1 MKKILSII
9 SVCAL
14 ALNLFAAN
22 YTARVFITLSSENGE
37 PRTIKLRESADFS
50 PATTDD
56 GDAPAL
62 NTSLYVLDENGG
74 KWQQWA
80 TDNLEGTQIGFIPND
95 LDEEYNLTF
104 NNVSGRELFIFDA
117 NTGVATPIVDG
128 LTVPFTTTSAQA
140 GLEVNLRF
148 SILEEAPVFVAQV
161 TTNEFGWASF
171 SFVDKDLAA
180 FEPDLKIYTGA
191 FDGEETLNLNLMDWY
206 AANEGV
212 VVFGEPNTTYHFVEG
227 TQQQSSFDGNDL
239 KPSTWW
245 DYRQGTIFCLR
256 GDALYEY
263 TGSDFPVNKAF
274 LQIPA
279 SNPNGAPRRI
289 SFRFGGTQAV
299 DNVADEAKAVKF
311 MENGQVFVIKN
322 GVKFNTLG
330 QIVK

>member
-1 MKKILSII
+1 MKKIFSILSAC
-9 SVCAL
+9 VLTLNVFAL
-14 ALNLFAAN
+14 D
-22 YTARVFITLSSENGE
+22 YTAKLWITLSSANGE
-37 PRTIKLRESADFS
+37 NVTIKLRERADFS
-50 PATTDD
+50 SATTDA
-56 GDAPAL
+56 GDAEAL
-62 NTSLYVLDENGG
+62 SDFYVLDDQGG
-74 KWQQWA
+74 RWQQWA
-80 TDNLEGTQIGFIPND
+80 TDNLEGTRIGFNANEW
-95 LDEEYNLTF
+95 DEEYNFTF
-104 NNVSGRELFIFDA
+104 TNVEGRDLYIYDAASGTSTL
-117 NTGVATPIVDG
+117 IVNG
-128 LTVPFTTTSAQA
+128 LTIPFTIESAQA
-140 GLEVNLRF
+140 GLAIDFRF

-191 FDGEETLNLNLMDWY
+191 FDGEETLNLTEMDWY

-227 TQQQSSFDGNDL
+227 TQQSTSFDGNNL

-245 DYRQGTIFCLR
+245 DNHQGTIFCLR

-263 TGSDFPVNKAF
+263 TGSDFPANKAF
-274 LQIPA
+274 LQIA
-279 SNPNGAPRRI
+279 SAPNGAPRRI